1 MSKLNEIKKKNM
13 PLARKALRS
22 FAGESGATFVEYA
35 MLAGLVAI
43 VVAVAVALFGS
54 KLKSLFT
61 SVSEKVEDVD
71 TAVKG
76 SDVKPPNS
84 GGETK

>member
-1 MSKLNEIKKKNM
+1 MKSLKQYKNKNL
-13 PLARKALRS
+13 PFARRALRAV
-22 FAGESGATFVEYA
+22 AGESGATFVEYA

-61 SVSEKVEDVD
+61 SISKQVEDVD
-71 TAVKG
+71 GTVKG
-76 SDVKPPNS
+76 
-84 GGETK
+84 TKIEGPEGSSN